1 MAPKW
6 IFSLPNTPP
15 LQVTP
20 VVVDGVMYVTS
31 ANQCY
36 ALDAGIGPRDLAL
49 LSAREPRASSAT
61 RPAASTAASASRA
74 IACSW

>member
-1 MAPKW
+1 M
-6 IFSLPNTPP
+6 FSLPNTPP

-36 ALDAGIGPRDLAL
+36 ALDAGIRPADLAL
-49 LSAREPRASSAT
+49 L
-61 RPAASTAASASRA
+61 ASADERSDRQRGGRHQPRRRPWRA